1 MYDFKFADIGDGIE
15 EGKILEWKFKL
26 GDKVKEGDTLVIV
39 ETDKVNAELP
49 SPVDGTIVK
58 IGKPEGEM
66 ILVGETVV
74 VIDDGTGG
82 ETPEAAAP
90 AQTEA
95 PKAAAPAP
103 AANAGVKATYDF
115 KFADIGDGI
124 EEGKILEWKFKE
136 GDKVNEGD
144 TLVIVETDKV
154 NAELPSTVSGTIVKI
169 GKPEGEMI
177 LVGETVVLLDDGSG
191 NYIGGTEAGAPA
203 VGEEKAASVI
213 GELSVSSDVIESSN
227 EGVAK
232 PAAPTR
238 KKALA
243 TPVARNLAKQ
253 LNVNIHE
260 VPGTG
265 ANGRVMK
272 EDIRKF
278 AEAKTAPK
286 AAATQVATP
295 QASVSRQGDTRVEK
309 ISSTRKA
316 ISRAMSQSKT
326 IIPETVLMDDVVI
339 DSLVE
344 MRARVKPLA
353 AAKGI
358 NITYMAFISR
368 AVIIALKE
376 FEIFNAS
383 FDYDNDE
390 LVYKN
395 FINLGFAVDTPTGLV
410 VPNIKDAD
418 TLSVFDLAAQIRE
431 LADKAIDRK
440 LQLPEMRD
448 GTFTITN
455 FGSAGISYGTPV
467 INYPE
472 VAILGVGKIS
482 KKPVVVNDE
491 IKIGY
496 VLPLSIAVDHRV
508 IDGADAGRFLTRVK
522 ELLANPELM
531 LLS

>member
-1 MYDFKFADIGDGIE
+1 MYDFKFANIGDGIE

-82 ETPEAAAP
+82 ETPEVAAP

-103 AANAGVKATYDF
+103 AATAGPKATYDF

-154 NAELPSTVSGTIVKI
+154 NAELPSPVTGTIVKI

-191 NYIGGTEAGAPA
+191 NYIGGTEEAVAAPA
-203 VGEEKAASVI
+203 VEEEKASVI

-253 LNVNIHE
+253 L
-260 VPGTG
+260 
-265 ANGRVMK
+265 
-272 EDIRKF
+272 
-278 AEAKTAPK
+278 
-286 AAATQVATP
+286 
-295 QASVSRQGDTRVEK
+295 
-309 ISSTRKA
+309 
-316 ISRAMSQSKT
+316 
-326 IIPETVLMDDVVI
+326 
-339 DSLVE
+339 
-344 MRARVKPLA
+344 
-353 AAKGI
+353 
-358 NITYMAFISR
+358 
-368 AVIIALKE
+368 
-376 FEIFNAS
+376 
-383 FDYDNDE
+383 
-390 LVYKN
+390 
-395 FINLGFAVDTPTGLV
+395 
-410 VPNIKDAD
+410 
-418 TLSVFDLAAQIRE
+418 
-431 LADKAIDRK
+431 
-440 LQLPEMRD
+440 
-448 GTFTITN
+448 
-455 FGSAGISYGTPV
+455 
-467 INYPE
+467 
-472 VAILGVGKIS
+472 
-482 KKPVVVNDE
+482 
-491 IKIGY
+491 
-496 VLPLSIAVDHRV
+496 
-508 IDGADAGRFLTRVK
+508 
-522 ELLANPELM
+522 
-531 LLS
+531 

>member
-26 GDKVKEGDTLVIV
+26 GDKVKEGDTLVVV

-58 IGKPEGEM
+58 IGKEEGEM

-82 ETPEAAAP
+82 ETPEAAP
-90 AQTEA
+90 AQTEV
-95 PKAAAPAP
+95 PKAAAPAQ

-154 NAELPSTVSGTIVKI
+154 NAELPSPVTGTIVKI

-191 NYIGGTEAGAPA
+191 NYIGGTSAAAAPA
-203 VGEEKAASVI
+203 VEEEKAASVI

-278 AEAKTAPK
+278 AEAKNAPK

-383 FDYDNDE
+383 FDHDNDE

-395 FINLGFAVDTPTGLV
+395 FINLGFAVDTPTGLM